1 MKFCPNCGAQLL
13 PGAKFCP
20 SCGFR
25 IPMVD
30 AGVPNTPQTGAKPI
44 SPTPPAQRMNHQ
56 YTQQAQTGSSGIL
69 QRIKGILLMPD
80 QEWSLILTERPDTGA
95 ILLKYVLIL
104 ALIPAIGLFVNVGL
118 IGESMMGFM
127 VRSISGGIMQGMIQ
141 LFTALASV
149 FLLGHVVNYL
159 APQFSSEKDLG
170 RSVQLIAYS
179 MTPMWV
185 LGVLYLLPSVS
196 FLKMLVMIL
205 GGLYA
210 IFLMY
215 KGLPVIMKTPS
226 DKIFGY
232 LVVIVVAGFLVMLVV
247 GLLLGLILGLFMARG
262 AGMGL

>member
-1 MKFCPNCGAQLL
+1 MKFCPNCGTQLL

-25 IPMVD
+25 IPLVE
-30 AGVPNTPQTGAKPI
+30 AAISNASESGTRPVAAPPPRQNANPRFEQEGQSTPA
-44 SPTPPAQRMNHQ
+44 
-56 YTQQAQTGSSGIL
+56 GIL
-69 QRIKGILLMPD
+69 SRIKGILLMPD
-80 QEWSLILTERPDTGA
+80 QEWALINDERPDIVS
-95 ILLKYVLIL
+95 ILVKYVLIL
-104 ALIPAIGLFVNVGL
+104 ALIPAICLFVNVGL

-127 VRSISGGIMQGMIQ
+127 VRSISGGIMQGLIQ

-149 FLLGHVVNYL
+149 YLLGHVVNYL
-159 APQFSSEKDLG
+159 APQFSSVKDMG

-179 MTPMWV
+179 FTPMWV

-215 KGLPVIMKTPS
+215 KGLPIIMKTPP

-232 LVVIVVAGFLVMLVV
+232 LVVTVVAGFLVMLVV
-247 GLLLGLILGLFMARG
+247 GLLLGLLLGLFMARG
-262 AGMGL
+262 AGMG